1 MALPLKYYPLGNF
14 LVMRSQSPKSIY
26 FECVVLCFQVSYG
39 DEKFP
44 PSEEGPIV
52 ATPTTELLGRAKEI
66 AQVCVCKGGAGSR

>member
-1 MALPLKYYPLGNF
+1 MQRGWSVQRIHSREQFPIPGTE
-14 LVMRSQSPKSIY
+14 SILSM
-26 FECVVLCFQVSYG
+26 VVLCFQVSYG